1 MATEFVLP
9 VIFIGLWAAV
19 RGSHSS
25 RGT

>member
-9 VIFIGLWAAV
+9 VLFIGLWAAV
-19 RGSHSS
+19 RGSHSL